1 MFSRLARHLIDAWK
15 SQFKLGSEG
24 KCRIFCYV
32 NRRRFTSMNGLVME
46 DNPQN
51 TSGAALVAVC
61 QMNSTNDVN
70 RNLGICKDL
79 VKKAKSRGAKVKLIN
94 KQIYPRKKTPESTEA
109 KRHP

>member
-1 MFSRLARHLIDAWK
+1 MFSRVPRHLIDAWK
-15 SQFKLGSEG
+15 NQFKLGSEG

>member
-1 MFSRLARHLIDAWK
+1 MFSRVARHLIDAWK
-15 SQFKLGSEG
+15 SQFKLSSEG
-24 KCRIFCYV
+24 KYRIFCYV

-46 DNPQN
+46 DNPQD

-61 QMNSTNDVN
+61 QMNSTNDVS

-94 KQIYPRKKTPESTEA
+94 NKI
-109 KRHP
+109 

>member
-1 MFSRLARHLIDAWK
+1 MFTRVPRHLIDAWK
-15 SQFKLGSEG
+15 SQFKLGSER
-24 KCRIFCYV
+24 KFRIFCYL
-32 NRRRFTSMNGLVME
+32 NRRRFTSMNGLAME

-51 TSGAALVAVC
+51 TLGAALVAVC

-94 KQIYPRKKTPESTEA
+94 NKY
-109 KRHP
+109 